1 MNCNFTFPD
10 GSTVRQRLLSLQA
23 KGNKTFSAKLHP
35 GVENVLG
42 LRVPDLRKLAAEIVK
57 ADYQTYLAAPGNF
70 YMEER
75 MLHGMVLGLVPVHNT
90 DAYLNEVAGFVHTIN
105 SWSVCDTFTFS
116 GRRKFISKNAQ
127 KVYAWL
133 TEWLESDAE
142 YEVRFGIV
150 MLMQYYLSEP
160 YLADILQRFSS
171 IRHRAYYVSMALAWA
186 ISVVI
191 VKFPAEGMAW
201 LRSQPVDKETMKRSI
216 QKCIDSYRISPE
228 LKEELRAMRKC
239 LC

>member
-1 MNCNFTFPD
+1 M
-10 GSTVRQRLLSLQA
+10 
-23 KGNKTFSAKLHP
+23 
-35 GVENVLG
+35 
-42 LRVPDLRKLAAEIVK
+42 
-57 ADYQTYLAAPGNF
+57 
-70 YMEER
+70 
-75 MLHGMVLGLVPVHNT
+75 
-90 DAYLNEVAGFVHTIN
+90 
-105 SWSVCDTFTFS
+105 
-116 GRRKFISKNAQ
+116 
-127 KVYAWL
+127 YAWL
-133 TEWLESDAE
+133 VEWLESDAE

-160 YLADILQRFSS
+160 YLADILHRFSS

-186 ISVVI
+186 ISVII